1 MAAVYFSNA
10 AERDLKRMPR
20 EVQDSLRKN
29 QIPQLISDPRIGKP
43 LHGPLRDC
51 LSYDFHVEGISYR
64 IAYEIIKNNVIVLMI
79 GARENFYKKLSR
91 RIR

>member
-1 MAAVYFSNA
+1 MAVVYFLSA
-10 AERDLKRMPR
+10 AERDQKHLPR
-20 EVQDSLRKN
+20 EVQDSLQKD
-29 QIPQLISDPRIGKP
+29 QIPQLISNPQIGKS

-51 LSYDFHVEGISYR
+51 FSYDFHVEGISYR
-64 IAYEIIKNNVIVLMI
+64 IAYEITKNSVIVLMI